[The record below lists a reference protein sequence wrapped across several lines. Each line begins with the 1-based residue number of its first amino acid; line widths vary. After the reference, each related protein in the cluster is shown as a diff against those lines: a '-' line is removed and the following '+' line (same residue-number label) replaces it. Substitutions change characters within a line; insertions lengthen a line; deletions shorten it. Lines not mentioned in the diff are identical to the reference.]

1 MIVPGAPGR
10 GDAGG
15 QGGSSFFLAPDPG
28 EILSVLEVGGDV
40 VGMRAK
46 QCLELLVGGA
56 RIARVGALHRQAIT
70 RKRVIRLRGDEFF
83 EHLAA
88 CFFLRLGHG
97 LQARI
102 IVGLGRNTKSLPESG
117 AANETICKLIE
128 ADPGNSLPGRP
139 VSASRTDMIELVL
152 PQDANLL
159 GNILGGR
166 VMHLIDIAGAIAAH
180 RHCHRQVVTASVDH
194 LDFLNPIRLGE
205 LIVLEAQVNRA
216 FHTSV
221 EVGVEVFSEN
231 YSKGERKH
239 TTTAFLTFVALDESG
254 NPSPVPPVIVKTQ
267 EERRR
272 YREAGERR
280 KARLA
285 ARAKG
290 REIRKGS
297 R

>member
-1 MIVPGAPGR
+1 MKRSAK
-10 GDAGG
+10 
-15 QGGSSFFLAPDPG
+15 
-28 EILSVLEVGGDV
+28 LSEVG
-40 VGMRAK
+40 
-46 QCLELLVGGA
+46 
-56 RIARVGALHRQAIT
+56 
-70 RKRVIRLRGDEFF
+70 
-83 EHLAA
+83 
-88 CFFLRLGHG
+88 
-97 LQARI
+97 
-102 IVGLGRNTKSLPESG
+102 SG
-117 AANETICKLIE
+117 NA
-128 ADPGNSLPGRP
+128 LPGRP
-139 VSASRTDMIELVL
+139 VSASRTEMIELAL

-216 FHTSV
+216 FHTSL

-231 YSKGERKH
+231 YSKGDRKH

-254 NPSPVPPVIVKTQ
+254 NPCPVPPVIVKTR

-280 KARLA
+280 QARLE
-285 ARAKG
+285 ARAKRRKSRGKGG
-290 REIRKGS
+290 R
-297 R
+297 

>member
-1 MIVPGAPGR
+1 MKKTVN
-10 GDAGG
+10 
-15 QGGSSFFLAPDPG
+15 SK
-28 EILSVLEVGGDV
+28 
-40 VGMRAK
+40 K
-46 QCLELLVGGA
+46 Q
-56 RIARVGALHRQAIT
+56 
-70 RKRVIRLRGDEFF
+70 
-83 EHLAA
+83 
-88 CFFLRLGHG
+88 
-97 LQARI
+97 
-102 IVGLGRNTKSLPESG
+102 P
-117 AANETICKLIE
+117 NEET
-128 ADPGNSLPGRP
+128 LPGRP
-139 VSASRTDMIELVL
+139 VSASRTEMIELVL

-166 VMHLIDIAGAIAAH
+166 VMHLIDIAGAVAAL

-231 YSKGERKH
+231 YGKGERKH

-254 NPSPVPPVIVKTQ
+254 NPCPVPPVILKTQ

-285 ARAKG
+285 VRAK
-290 REIRKGS
+290 RRK
-297 R
+297 